1 MEALNYPITKFTI
14 VLAVGCFINEQIE
27 LELQQMFYGICSG
40 LILLIATNYYCKKY
54 NKKLYWPS
62 LLVAL
67 VAVFLGLI
75 TAEIRTDT
83 YSKSHYIH
91 QKNAIENPPVEIAFK
106 VTKKLKP
113 SRYHYRYYVQLI
125 RIDTALTYGTLLLN
139 LSKDSKTKPFL
150 ENQRVLTNTEIQ
162 ALKPPLNPYQFNYK
176 KYLNRRG
183 IYKQIYLKDET
194 VLVNLISPHSITD
207 YAVKIRNYLSI
218 KLDKQSLKPNE
229 IAFLKAIFLGQRQDI
244 SFDIYED
251 YSKAGA
257 IHILAI
263 SGFHIGILV
272 MLFQLI
278 LRPILYFRYGKFI
291 RITLILVVLWSFAI
305 IAGLSASVLR
315 AVTMFSLFVIAQGLK
330 RPTKALNSLAI
341 SAFILLLIK
350 PEFCFDVGF
359 QLSYAAVAAIVII
372 KPVLDACWTLRNTVA
387 SFFLDLLKVS
397 IAAQIGVLPLSLYY
411 FHQFPGLFFLTNMVI
426 IPALMLVLGLGGITL
441 LLIGF
446 QKPPSILIQLLGE
459 VIQFMNRF
467 VEWVA
472 SKEAFIFD
480 SISFDRSALIFSYLI
495 LYLIAVCYHTKTFK
509 SMLILG
515 IAVLSF
521 QISVVLIPVWV
532 QKNSFVIF
540 HKSRQSLIGLQTQQ
554 QLEIHH
560 TLKTIDNERI
570 ITNYIVGARIKNKC
584 EDQIQNLYLIKNK
597 LLLVVDSLGIYDLKS
612 IKPHWVFL
620 RQSPKI
626 NLIRLI
632 DSLSPE
638 LIIWDGSNYKSD
650 QERWKLSCKAKKIPF
665 HQTSEKGAFII
676 DF

>member
-1 MEALNYPITKFTI
+1 
-14 VLAVGCFINEQIE
+14 
-27 LELQQMFYGICSG
+27 
-40 LILLIATNYYCKKY
+40 
-54 NKKLYWPS
+54 
-62 LLVAL
+62 
-67 VAVFLGLI
+67 
-75 TAEIRTDT
+75 
-83 YSKSHYIH
+83 
-91 QKNAIENPPVEIAFK
+91 
-106 VTKKLKP
+106 
-113 SRYHYRYYVQLI
+113 
-125 RIDTALTYGTLLLN
+125 
-139 LSKDSKTKPFL
+139 
-150 ENQRVLTNTEIQ
+150 
-162 ALKPPLNPYQFNYK
+162 
-176 KYLNRRG
+176 
-183 IYKQIYLKDET
+183 
-194 VLVNLISPHSITD
+194 
-207 YAVKIRNYLSI
+207 
-218 KLDKQSLKPNE
+218 
-229 IAFLKAIFLGQRQDI
+229 
-244 SFDIYED
+244 
-251 YSKAGA
+251 
-257 IHILAI
+257 
-263 SGFHIGILV
+263 

-330 RPTKALNSLAI
+330 RPTKPLNSLAI

-359 QLSYAAVAAIVII
+359 QLSYAALAAIVII

-441 LLIGF
+441 ILIGF

-570 ITNYIVGARIKNKC
+570 ITNYSVGARIKNKC

-597 LLLVVDSLGIYDLKS
+597 LLLVVDSLGIFDLKS

-626 NLIRLI
+626 NLNRLI